1 MNMGSIRRT
10 ILKQLHIP
18 DQEACRM
25 SQTESRIYC
34 TIQRS
39 HFTFNFGLIRIP
51 LFTDIG
57 PFYFRKTKFQVS
69 LNVSAL
75 GQHSNDD
82 FDQLRTKGLSSTR
95 MQVHVFQSISESL

>member
-1 MNMGSIRRT
+1 MNMSSIRRT
-10 ILKQLHIP
+10 ILKELLIP
-18 DQEACRM
+18 DQDACRM
-25 SQTESRIYC
+25 SQTENRIYC

-57 PFYFRKTKFQVS
+57 PFYFRKTEYQVT

-75 GQHSNDD
+75 GQCSIDD
-82 FDQLRTKGLSSTR
+82 FDQLRTLGLSSTR
-95 MQVHVFQSISESL
+95 MQVNLFHTISVLL